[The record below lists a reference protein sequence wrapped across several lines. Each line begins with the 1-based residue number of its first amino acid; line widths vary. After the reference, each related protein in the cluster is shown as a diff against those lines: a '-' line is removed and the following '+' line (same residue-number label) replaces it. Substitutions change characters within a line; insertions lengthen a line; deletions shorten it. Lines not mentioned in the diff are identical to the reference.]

1 MKSCKLYSES
11 THESFTVMRNCVT
24 ELYALDPVSAYQHAF
39 VYIRQLAIHV
49 RNATTSMTEQE
60 YLLSTLLLTPSIHL
74 VYNWQFVNCL
84 RLWTYMVCQPSL
96 KEAFQPLVYPLVQVI
111 DSTLTL
117 IPTARYYPLRLH
129 CVELYLQLIAA
140 TGVFIPVAPLLLDLI
155 ENDKFLAKFTTTA
168 KPPDVRFLTRIPKTY
183 LASRPVQDAVISK
196 AIALLADYFKLY
208 ERHVALP
215 ELAYPVARSL
225 KAYAKKCRVSQWSA
239 ATKALATKLEKQIE
253 AVIREREGISGS
265 PMELKNVQVEK

>member
-1 MKSCKLYSES
+1 
-11 THESFTVMRNCVT
+11 MRNCVT

-60 YLLSTLLLTPSIHL
+60 YLPPVLLVTPSIHL

-155 ENDKFLAKFTTTA
+155 ENDKFLAKSTTTA

-253 AVIREREGISGS
+253 AVIREREEISGS
-265 PMELKNVQVEK
+265 PMELKNVQVKK